1 MMRFQTNSGR
11 RQRFS
16 SGIANSRLS
25 DGVGGRSLG
34 KIGAIVDIELR
45 TNMNKSGT
53 STLRS
58 QRWAKS

>member
-1 MMRFQTNSGR
+1 MISFQTNSGR

-25 DGVGGRSLG
+25 DGVGGRSLRS
-34 KIGAIVDIELR
+34 IGAIVDIDLR
-45 TNMNKSGT
+45 TNMKKSGT
-53 STLRS
+53 LTLRS